1 MNELNLLFKHQIVK
15 RSDNL
20 DLNYSTH
27 TPGETY
33 YEEEYSSSFVLPR
46 KATFKDSVLE
56 DQCEELKIEL
66 ANTQL
71 EESSALQQHKM
82 VNHFFFQIP
91 SCF

>member
-15 RSDNL
+15 RSDSL
-20 DLNYSTH
+20 DLNYSAN

-46 KATFKDSVLE
+46 KATFTDSVLE

-82 VNHFFFQIP
+82 VNYCYLFF
-91 SCF
+91 